1 MTLARNRDKE
11 NILLPPV
18 DSGLPERDP
27 RSEAREGTECTEEWF
42 KRRVAGVRPGDHA
55 LRDNS
60 DAIESRRAKK

>member
-27 RSEAREGTECTEEWF
+27 RSEAREGTEEWF
-42 KRRVAGVRPGDHA
+42 KRRVAGGRPGDHA